1 MFKPKAYI
9 IFYTLPTNVQYPV
22 IITYTR
28 FFARFS
34 TYHNLFYPCTEF
46 SLEVYSGQQ
55 RFTDNDFMLYRSC
68 FIKRKTVIHS
78 VLIFHGATNGNIII
92 PVPPIRRQTLAE
104 PVYAF
109 SYKQEMKIVSFPHH
123 FPCFY
128 TPFIGFFYQKIGG
141 KTSIDKIAGRDL
153 VSLILFPSHGQ
164 IELSGFGYYGTVFP
178 MFTISAIYITMPA
191 TCT

>member
-1 MFKPKAYI
+1 M
-9 IFYTLPTNVQYPV
+9 PTNVQYPV

-141 KTSIDKIAGRDL
+141 KTSWLLWNCLSHVYYLRDIHNNAGNLYLAYGSHAKDSIEKTPDLFYFPFCLNKIYHCL
-153 VSLILFPSHGQ
+153 QS
-164 IELSGFGYYGTVFP
+164 
-178 MFTISAIYITMPA
+178 
-191 TCT
+191 